1 MELQVGNLAAIAANG
16 PPHETELTALPRLRP
31 RTFEI
36 AVYIHVEVSR
46 SVLEQSAIVCGK
58 VNQRLGAQGLDD
70 EKAESCD
77 ARPGSLPS
85 ILGGRLGFCLFGLC
99 LPSVFQDGERFLLL
113 FGKFLFFSDDRIACL
128 QLNNFAWQE
137 SRRKRHDSVGNLL
150 AHQSWRKQL
159 FR

>member
-36 AVYIHVEVSR
+36 AVYMHVEVSR

-77 ARPGSLPS
+77 ARQVHCGAFLGVGLAFASLACAFRAS
-85 ILGGRLGFCLFGLC
+85 FRTASAFFCC
-99 LPSVFQDGERFLLL
+99 SANS
-113 FGKFLFFSDDRIACL
+113 FSFPMI
-128 QLNNFAWQE
+128 
-137 SRRKRHDSVGNLL
+137 G
-150 AHQSWRKQL
+150 
-159 FR
+159 